1 MRPSLGAAHVRL
13 RPAAHA
19 PPGRLRSPTM
29 IVAVT
34 FYTFVLAVHIA
45 AIVIAF
51 GVTFA
56 YPVMYAVGIR
66 AEPRS
71 MPGLHRVQD
80 SVGKFVISP
89 FLGLALLAGVYLA
102 SKLHTWSDFYVQW
115 GIGVIVVLGALGGA
129 FFAPRERRLAELAER
144 DIAAAGGPSAVGEGF
159 AFGDE
164 YRSLRRLIF
173 NVNVA
178 ANVLVL
184 LTIYFMT
191 AQTGA

>member
-1 MRPSLGAAHVRL
+1 
-13 RPAAHA
+13 
-19 PPGRLRSPTM
+19 M

-45 AIVIAF
+45 AVVIAF

-71 MPGLHRVQD
+71 MPGLHRIQD

-89 FLGLALLAGVYLA
+89 FLGLALLAGIYLA
-102 SKLHTWSDFYVQW
+102 SKLHSWSDFYVQW
-115 GIGVIVVLGALGGA
+115 GLAVIVVLGALGGA

-144 DIAAAGGPSAVGEGF
+144 DIAAADQTSQGASDLV
-159 AFGDE
+159 FGAD
-164 YRSLRRLIF
+164 YKALRQLVFR
-173 NVNVA
+173 VNLL
-178 ANVLVL
+178 ANVLIL

>member
-1 MRPSLGAAHVRL
+1 VL
-13 RPAAHA
+13 
-19 PPGRLRSPTM
+19 
-29 IVAVT
+29 VAVT
-34 FYTFVLAVHIA
+34 FYTFALAVHIA

-66 AEPRS
+66 SEPRS
-71 MPGLHRVQD
+71 MPGVHRIQD

-89 FLGLALLAGVYLA
+89 FLGLALLAGIYLA

-115 GIGVIVVLGALGGA
+115 GLGVIVLLGALGGA
-129 FFAPRERRLAELAER
+129 YFAPRERRLAELAER
-144 DIAAAGGPSAVGEGF
+144 DVAGADASTSSF
-159 AFGDE
+159 AFSAE
-164 YRSLRRLIF
+164 YKALRKQVF
-173 NVNVA
+173 SVNLA

-191 AQTGA
+191 AQTGV

>member
-1 MRPSLGAAHVRL
+1 MLIP
-13 RPAAHA
+13 
-19 PPGRLRSPTM
+19 
-29 IVAVT
+29 AVT

-66 AEPRS
+66 SESRS
-71 MPGLHRVQD
+71 MPGFHRIQD

-89 FLGLALLAGVYLA
+89 FLGLALLAGIYLA
-102 SKLHTWSDFYVQW
+102 SKLHVWSDFYVQW
-115 GIGVIVVLGALGGA
+115 GLVVIVVIGGLGGV

-144 DIAAAGGPSAVGEGF
+144 DIAAADQTAPGEPNVVFSAEYKALRQQVLSVG
-159 AFGDE
+159 
-164 YRSLRRLIF
+164 LLT
-173 NVNVA
+173 
-178 ANVLVL
+178 NVLIL

>member
-1 MRPSLGAAHVRL
+1 MLIP
-13 RPAAHA
+13 
-19 PPGRLRSPTM
+19 
-29 IVAVT
+29 AVT

-71 MPGLHRVQD
+71 MPGLHRIQD
-80 SVGKFVISP
+80 AVGKRVISP
-89 FLGLALLAGVYLA
+89 FMGLALLAGIYLA
-102 SKLHTWSDFYVQW
+102 SKLHAWSDFYVQW
-115 GIGVIVVLGALGGA
+115 GLGVIIVVGALGGA
-129 FFAPRERRLAELAER
+129 FFSPRERRLAALAER
-144 DIAAAGGPSAVGEGF
+144 DVTASGDGEV
-159 AFGDE
+159 AFSEE
-164 YRSLRRLIF
+164 YQALRRQVLMVGLTANALI
-173 NVNVA
+173 
-178 ANVLVL
+178 L

>member
-1 MRPSLGAAHVRL
+1 VPL
-13 RPAAHA
+13 
-19 PPGRLRSPTM
+19 
-29 IVAVT
+29 AVT
-34 FYTFVLAVHIA
+34 FFTFALAIHIA

-56 YPVMYAVGIR
+56 YPVMYAVGIK

-71 MPGLHRVQD
+71 MPGLHRIQD
-80 SVGKFVISP
+80 VVGKFVISP
-89 FLGLALLAGVYLA
+89 FMGLALLAGIYLA
-102 SKLHTWSDFYVQW
+102 SKLHSFSSFYVQW

-129 FFAPRERRLAELAER
+129 FFAPRERRLAQLAEQ
-144 DIAAAGGPSAVGEGF
+144 DIAAADQASPGGEIV
-159 AFGDE
+159 FGSE
-164 YRSLRRLIF
+164 YKGLRTQLFR
-173 NVNVA
+173 VNVI

>member
-1 MRPSLGAAHVRL
+1 MTFI
-13 RPAAHA
+13 PA
-19 PPGRLRSPTM
+19 
-29 IVAVT
+29 VA

-71 MPGLHRVQD
+71 MPGMHRIQD
-80 SVGKFVISP
+80 HVGKRVISP
-89 FLGLALLAGVYLA
+89 FMGLALLAGIYLA
-102 SKLHTWSDFYVQW
+102 SKLHVWSDFYVQW
-115 GIGVIVVLGALGGA
+115 GLGAIIVLGALGGA
-129 FFAPRERRLAELAER
+129 YFAPRERRLAELAER
-144 DIAAAGGPSAVGEGF
+144 DVAASGDGEVKFGEEYKALRQQVLTVG
-159 AFGDE
+159 
-164 YRSLRRLIF
+164 LI
-173 NVNVA
+173 

-184 LTIYFMT
+184 VTIYFMT

>member
-1 MRPSLGAAHVRL
+1 
-13 RPAAHA
+13 
-19 PPGRLRSPTM
+19 M
-29 IVAVT
+29 IVIPAVT

-71 MPGLHRVQD
+71 MPGLHRIQD

-89 FLGLALLAGVYLA
+89 FIGLALLAGIYLA
-102 SKLHTWSDFYVQW
+102 SKLHVWSDFYVQW
-115 GIGVIVVLGALGGA
+115 GLGAIVVLGGLGGA
-129 FFAPRERRLAELAER
+129 YFAPRERRLAELAEH
-144 DIAAAGGPSAVGEGF
+144 DIAAADRASPGAQDVVFGAEYKALRQQVLTVG
-159 AFGDE
+159 
-164 YRSLRRLIF
+164 LL
-173 NVNVA
+173 